1 MKFSSF
7 LGVWAV
13 TIMFQGVQAQ
23 SIEAIAGG
31 SGTDVIMSLH
41 NTGDGGWISCGRW
54 DSEVAGLEGDPWFW
68 KWDASGNPE
77 WSVVIPVEGDQN
89 LYDVVPLTSGGF
101 VAVGFTDD
109 GGFGAP
115 LMPYVLRLDAE
126 GSMLASYTGSESG
139 GFHSVAEASDGT
151 ILATG
156 GLNSNP
162 DSALWMKFN
171 SNDLSLLN
179 SGSWVVFEDHVARSM
194 TSDGAGG
201 WYVAGSEEDQ
211 IFVSH
216 LNQDMEEL
224 ASGSIQLSGLASV
237 HGVQFDGSTIHVAVN
252 DKNEFNEWRAG
263 KVHWDAD
270 LLSAQH
276 HLTEF
281 PNGSSSAAPL
291 LLSEGTGDAESL
303 LVGYAYSAEDD
314 LYSPFVLRHSQ
325 QSGWTGGGLMPAA
338 SGSVIVRDAMLWGD
352 QILFSGQLLTPD
364 SGWQGWIQSANI
376 PTEIVEPSKP
386 AKVHATPNPTSS
398 LISVSLPA
406 NCPCQWLSTS
416 GRNVTSAVRVIGV
429 DGRFDLSDLAP
440 GTYLAVP
447 QCPEIS
453 SVLVVKTP

>member
-1 MKFSSF
+1 
-7 LGVWAV
+7 
-13 TIMFQGVQAQ
+13 MFQGVQAQ

-31 SGTDVIMSLH
+31 SGTDVVMSMH
-41 NTGDGGWISCGRW
+41 NTDDGGWISCGRW
-54 DSEVAGLEGDPWFW
+54 DSEVDSLEGDSWFW
-68 KWDASGNPE
+68 KWDAAGNPQ
-77 WSVVIPVEGDQN
+77 WSVVIPAMGDQT
-89 LYDVVPLTSGGF
+89 LYDVMPLTSGGF

-115 LMPYVLRLDAE
+115 LRPYVLRLDAE
-126 GSMLASYTGSESG
+126 GSMVASYTGPESG
-139 GFHSVAEASDGT
+139 GFYSVAETSDGT

-171 SNDLSLLN
+171 SNDLTLLD

-211 IFVSH
+211 MFVSH

-237 HGVQFDGSTIHVAVN
+237 HDVQFDGSTVHVAVN

-263 KVHWDAD
+263 MAHWDAD
-270 LLSAQH
+270 LLSAEH

-281 PNGSSSAAPL
+281 PNESSSAVPL
-291 LLSEGTGDAESL
+291 LLSEGTGGAESL
-303 LVGYAYSAEDD
+303 LVGYAYSAADD
-314 LYSPFVLRHSQ
+314 MYSPFVLRHSQ
-325 QSGWTGGGLMPAA
+325 ELVWTGGGLMPAA
-338 SGSVIVRDAMLWGD
+338 SGSVIVRDAILWGD
-352 QILFSGQLLTPD
+352 QILLSGQLLTPD

-376 PTEIVEPSKP
+376 PTEIVEQAKP
-386 AKVHATPNPTSS
+386 GKVHATPNPTSS

-406 NCPCQWLSTS
+406 NCPCRWASSS
-416 GRNVTSAVRVIGV
+416 GSDVTSAVRVIGV

-447 QCPEIS
+447 QCPEVS
-453 SVLVVKTP
+453 SVLVVKSP